1 MKREIK
7 LNRLDF
13 TVKEEMFAL
22 NVDSSALYQTN
33 AVEMYRAA
41 MIGENSVRGRFKQI
55 LGVKDRVKLGTAVFG
70 TVIKPGACA
79 YDPSDS
85 TISQKTFEVCPIMIG
100 TDVCIDSLETSF
112 VSDQIAR
119 GSAAFSEP
127 QPFMNYFYDT
137 LAATVSEQLAI
148 LSFQGDSSLIGD
160 TYLKACDGLETVLA
174 ASTGVTKPVVSART
188 AVTSANVI
196 AKMTAARNASSKGV
210 KAKSD
215 FAYIVSTNVY
225 EALMDAVSD
234 NKNSGLY
241 YVEGIDLRFQGVPVI
256 KADEASDNVII
267 ATYLSNLL
275 NISDLE
281 SDVTGFNVVDFM
293 KTTLDRKIGVRTDAK
308 VKFDFLVAG
317 DIYFHKP

>member
-41 MIGENSVRGRFKQI
+41 MIGENAVRGRFKQV
-55 LGVKDRVKLGTAVFG
+55 LGVKDRVKLGTTVFSN
-70 TVIKPGACA
+70 VIKPGACDF
-79 YDPSDS
+79 DPSDS

-100 TDVCIDSLETSF
+100 TQVCIDSLEQSF
-112 VSDQIAR
+112 ISDQIAR

-137 LAATVSEQLAI
+137 LAATVAEELAI
-148 LSFQGDSSLIGD
+148 LSFRGNSALTGD

-174 ASTGVTKPVVSART
+174 AATGVTKPST
-188 AVTSANVI
+188 ASTVTSANVI
-196 AKMTAARNASSKGV
+196 AKMVAARTALPAAV